1 MIHVEYG
8 GRRLNPSDLA
18 DHLEGAALQV
28 VVDSVRAQIEGIR
41 DPTTGEAP
49 TVVIRATSLSDIKID
64 VEGSEAL
71 LEIVRQRFSGELEED
86 VEVPVDEGRPV
97 KVFLSWASEDRE
109 LAGRLAN
116 ALQAAG
122 VAIWWSEWEIR
133 TGDSIRQRIDEA
145 LGECTHF
152 LVLLTPTSVT
162 KPWVNAELDAG
173 FVLAMESRVR
183 LLPIRYRL
191 STADMPAL
199 TRGRLAPA
207 LDDFDACLRMLVGDI
222 LELNRRPPVG
232 APPPATSA
240 PKSGR
245 FSPAATAV
253 AGEFVRATVNA
264 TGFDVQRTRQQLL
277 EATGLSTEDVSDAI
291 HELGSRIHEH
301 RYSGGSTIVARSS
314 LYADLDP
321 LFQPWDPAEDA
332 LLLAADMVS
341 DPAYPKSPE
350 QIAARYEWP
359 PRRLNP
365 AIAYLQD
372 RDAVDVL
379 PYLSDGRFLGH
390 RVTATDATRR
400 FVKSRRIAGRA
411 P

>member
-1 MIHVEYG
+1 MIRIEYG
-8 GRRLNPSDLA
+8 GRRLRPSDMA
-18 DHLEGAALQV
+18 DHLEGAALQMI
-28 VVDSVRAQIEGIR
+28 VDSVRTKIEGIR
-41 DPTTGEAP
+41 DPNTGETP

-64 VEGSEAL
+64 VEGSDTL
-71 LEIVRQRFSGELEED
+71 LEIVRLRFSDELEED
-86 VEVPVDEGRPV
+86 VEVAIDERKPV
-97 KVFLSWASEDRE
+97 KVFFSWASEDRE

-116 ALQAAG
+116 GLQAAG
-122 VAIWWSEWEIR
+122 VAVWWSEWEIR
-133 TGDSIRQRIDEA
+133 TGDSIRQRIDEG

-183 LLPIRYRL
+183 LLPIRYQL
-191 STADMPAL
+191 STADMPGL

-207 LDDFDACLRMLVGDI
+207 LDDFDACLRTLVGDI

-232 APPPATSA
+232 APPPATSSPRSA
-240 PKSGR
+240 T

-264 TGFDVQRTRQQLL
+264 TGLEPQRTRQQLM
-277 EATGLSTEDVSDAI
+277 ESTGLSTEDVSDAI

-301 RYSGGSTIVARSS
+301 RYSGGSTIVARPS
-314 LYADLDP
+314 LYADFDP

-341 DPAYPKSPE
+341 DPAYPRSPE

-372 RDAVDVL
+372 RDAVDVMSTI
-379 PYLSDGRFLGH
+379 SDGRFLGH

-400 FVKSRRIAGRA
+400 FVKSRRIAVKA